1 MATPT
6 DETPVE
12 AEEDD
17 TFEYAHGTVMI
28 LAWMVF
34 ASTAVLFARYGR
46 KIRFGSKDKLLGE
59 HIWFQIHR
67 FVACLTTVLT
77 LLGFFFI
84 LVQAKGDWVKAD
96 EGLVF
101 VHSVIGGIVV
111 CCALIQA
118 WMALFRCHPDGSYR
132 FIYNWLHRLTGVL
145 AYFLSVPTIFIII
158 TTFDNNRTGMIVILS
173 LWSAW
178 VVIIVII
185 LEIIRLGIGPSFSGK
200 MVKGNGAE
208 LYDLNGP
215 PSVNTESD
223 EGDTSHWHARIL
235 ILILLNF
242 IVSIALAIPLIV
254 LLWKKT

>member
-1 MATPT
+1 MATFR
-6 DETPVE
+6 EEEVE
-12 AEEDD
+12 GEEDSR
-17 TFEYAHGTVMI
+17 FEYAHGTVMV

-34 ASTAVLFARYGR
+34 ASSAILFARYGR
-46 KIRFGSKDKLLGE
+46 KVHFGSNDKLLGE
-59 HIWFQIHR
+59 KIWFQIHR
-67 FVACLTTVLT
+67 FMACLTTVLT

-84 LVQAKGDWVKAD
+84 LVQAKGTWIGTD
-96 EGLVF
+96 EGRVF
-101 VHSVIGGIVV
+101 VHSVMGGIVV

-145 AYFLSVPTIFIII
+145 AYFLSIPTIFIII
-158 TTFDNNRTGMIVILS
+158 TTFDANRTGMIVILS

-185 LEIIRLGIGPSFSGK
+185 LEIIRFGIGKSSSSGMEK
-200 MVKGNGAE
+200 RNGAE

-215 PSVNTESD
+215 PSVNTED
-223 EGDTSHWHARIL
+223 DDRDTAHWHNRIL
-235 ILILLNF
+235 ILILINF

-254 LLWKKT
+254 LIWK